1 MKFLYI
7 FVLISALFVNSS
19 GVAAKIIYLPKLSFR
34 NGPVVEKVFKDVI
47 HKCDSTNGNNKYIF
61 EVGLIEKGG
70 RKILLDFSPKTLK
83 LLYPTPSLRGFT
95 VIDNRYFFIYEY
107 HEPKSIIFSTK
118 KYPFRIKERF
128 ELSEIGWPAKW
139 FYLID
144 GESYKSLTFDEFSEL
159 EIKFYF
165 R

>member
-7 FVLISALFVNSS
+7 FVLISALFVNNS

-70 RKILLDFSPKTLK
+70 GGNIV
-83 LLYPTPSLRGFT
+83 GFLSK
-95 VIDNRYFFIYEY
+95 
-107 HEPKSIIFSTK
+107 KS
-118 KYPFRIKERF
+118 
-128 ELSEIGWPAKW
+128 
-139 FYLID
+139 
-144 GESYKSLTFDEFSEL
+144 
-159 EIKFYF
+159 
-165 R
+165 